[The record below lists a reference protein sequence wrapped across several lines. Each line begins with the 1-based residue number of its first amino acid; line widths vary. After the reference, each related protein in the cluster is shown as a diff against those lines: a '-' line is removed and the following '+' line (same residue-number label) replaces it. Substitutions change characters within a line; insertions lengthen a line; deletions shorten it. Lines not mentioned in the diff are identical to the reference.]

1 MKSLRRFLNRLFN
14 STARRAQEERLRE
27 EIEEHIA
34 LQTAENLRSG
44 LSPIEARRQ
53 AMLKFGGVEAMKQDY
68 RAERGL
74 QFLENLLGDLRNAGR
89 TISRMPG
96 LAAVIIVSLAIG
108 IGVNTTILSWIEMI
122 LFQPLPGVSGASN
135 FLLVEPRAE
144 TGGYPGASWLEYRNL
159 QMQLPALRDI
169 VASQM
174 VPFNVGEPGQT
185 ERTHGQLVSG
195 NYFSALGLKPAIGR
209 FIRPEEAVRPGT
221 EPVIV
226 ISYDYWQTRFRGAPE
241 AVGQKLRVND
251 RDLIV
256 IGVAP
261 REFQGTMLP
270 LKFELWAPATL
281 APALLGGTRDLEDRT
296 IRAFSLIGMLK
307 SGASRQEV
315 QAEFSTAMAQLAR
328 DYPDASAGIGGEIL
342 SFWEA
347 PRGPQRMLISGL
359 AILQGVMLLLLL
371 AVCGNTANLMLA
383 RGSTRQREMAVR
395 VALGAGRWRIVSL
408 VLSENM
414 LLALLGASF
423 GVAIAVW
430 GTTALRVAPMIGAF
444 PILFQT
450 RVDEFTLAFAIL
462 LGVACGLIFSAAPAV
477 HLARLDPQDGLRS
490 SSNTP
495 PRSRARKVLMGVEVG
510 LAMVVLIAA
519 ALFLQSF
526 RSARQTDPR
535 FRSEGV
541 LLAAYDISGRNPDE
555 ASEREFAAR
564 LLERLRSLPDVEAA
578 AIATNVPLDLHG
590 IPRRPFTVQG
600 HVRTEPGQDR
610 AISNTV
616 TPGYFKVMAIP
627 LLEGN
632 DFAEMGDR
640 AAPAQA
646 IVNEEFVRRYL
657 NGADAI
663 GRRIQTRGGSFA
675 IIGVARNSVYD
686 SFGEPAQ
693 PAIYFS
699 YRDRPADQGEIH
711 LRTGSGNETALTSE
725 ARAVLRDLDP
735 MLPLYDVRTFSQHIE
750 RNLYLRRIPARM
762 FAVLGP
768 LLLGLAAIGIYA
780 VVSYAVARRTREI
793 GVRLAF
799 GATSGRVV
807 LQIIRENL
815 GVIIWGTAIGWV
827 LALVIS
833 VRVIAKGAINLP
845 VFIGVPAILFGVA
858 TLACWI
864 PARRAS
870 RIDPMAALRHE

>member
-1 MKSLRRFLNRLFN
+1 MKSLRRFLSRLGHFV
-14 STARRAQEERLRE
+14 TRRRNDERLRE
-27 EIEEHIA
+27 EIEEHIT
-34 LQTAENLRSG
+34 LQTDENLRVG
-44 LSPIEARRQ
+44 LSPVEARRQ
-53 AMLKFGGVEAMKQDY
+53 AMLKFGGVEEMKQDY
-68 RAERGL
+68 RAARGL
-74 QFLENLLGDLRNAGR
+74 PFIENLLGDLRNAGR

-108 IGVNTTILSWIEMI
+108 IGVNTTIFSWIQMI
-122 LFQPLPGVSGASN
+122 LFQPLPAVTGASN
-135 FLLVEPRAE
+135 FLLVEPRSDTA
-144 TGGYPGASWLEYRNL
+144 GYPGASWLEYRDL
-159 QMQLPALRDI
+159 QMHVPALREI
-169 VASQM
+169 LASQM
-174 VPFNVGEPGQT
+174 VPFNLGQPGQT

-195 NYFSALGLKPAIGR
+195 NFFSALGLKPAIGR
-209 FIRPEEAVRPGT
+209 FIRPEEAERPGT

-241 AVGQKLRVND
+241 AIGQKLHVND

-256 IGVAP
+256 VGVAP
-261 REFQGTMLP
+261 KDFQGTMPP
-270 LKFELWAPATL
+270 LKFELWVPATMT
-281 APALLGGTRDLEDRT
+281 PALLGGTRDLEDRT
-296 IRAFSLIGMLK
+296 SRAFSLIGMLR
-307 SGASRQEV
+307 ATATRQEA
-315 QAEFSTAMAQLAR
+315 QSELSATMAQLAR
-328 DYPDASAGIGGEIL
+328 DYPEASAGIGGEIL
-342 SFWEA
+342 AFWEA
-347 PRGPQRMLISGL
+347 PRGPQRLLISGL

-414 LLALLGASF
+414 LLALLGAGLGAAF
-423 GVAIAVW
+423 AVW
-430 GTTALRVAPMIGAF
+430 GTTALRIAPMIGAF
-444 PILFQT
+444 PILFPT
-450 RVDEFTLAFAIL
+450 KVDQFTLAFAMV
-462 LGVACGLIFSAAPAV
+462 LGAACGLIFSAAPAV
-477 HLARLDPQDGLRS
+477 HLARLDPQDALRS
-490 SSNTP
+490 GSNTP
-495 PRSRARKVLMGVEVG
+495 HRSRARKVLVGVEVG

-535 FRSEGV
+535 FRPEGV
-541 LLAAYDISGRNPDE
+541 LLAAYDLSGRNPDD

-564 LLERLRSLPDVEAA
+564 LLERLRSLPDIEAA
-578 AIATNVPLDLHG
+578 AIATNVPVDLHG

-600 HVRTEPGQDR
+600 RVRTEPGQDR

-627 LLEGN
+627 LIEGN
-632 DFAEMGDR
+632 DFADMRDK

-663 GRRIQTRGGSFA
+663 GRRLQTRTQSFA
-675 IIGVARNSVYD
+675 IIGVAGNSAYD
-686 SFGEPAQ
+686 ALGEPPQ
-693 PAIYFS
+693 PAVYFS
-699 YRDRPADQGEIH
+699 YRDRPANQGEIH
-711 LRTGSGNETALTSE
+711 LRTRSGNESALTSE

-750 RNLYLRRIPARM
+750 RNLYLRRVPARM
-762 FAVLGP
+762 FVVLGP

-815 GVIIWGTAIGWV
+815 AAITWGTAIGWV
-827 LALVIS
+827 LALVFS
-833 VRVIAKGAINLP
+833 FHVITKDPVNLL
-845 VFIGVPAILFGVA
+845 VFLGVPAILLSVA